1 MNQQAIYR
9 SIWEEGTVETDC
21 EVTPSGE
28 IINIDTVEPQFDAQ
42 HLESEEVELKTSGKV
57 FQVSTNED
65 GDPVIP
71 ELYELNRFDPYEESG
86 MSDLDAQFEPKVISL
101 DAFGIEVTLT
111 GDGGGSI
118 TSTLKEGHPEYDA
131 VIDGIESMILAHAI
145 AGIDVNS
152 PSYLEGIE
160 TAVLGAANNTDD
172 ETPDD
177 DLSAKYVQRGGCT
190 CLI

>member
-42 HLESEEVELKTSGKV
+42 HLESEEIELKTSGEVFKV
-57 FQVSTNED
+57 VTNEE

-86 MSDLDAQFEPKVISL
+86 MSDLDAKFEPKV
-101 DAFGIEVTLT
+101 T
-111 GDGGGSI
+111 
-118 TSTLKEGHPEYDA
+118 P
-131 VIDGIESMILAHAI
+131 
-145 AGIDVNS
+145 
-152 PSYLEGIE
+152 
-160 TAVLGAANNTDD
+160 LGA
-172 ETPDD
+172 
-177 DLSAKYVQRGGCT
+177 
-190 CLI
+190 